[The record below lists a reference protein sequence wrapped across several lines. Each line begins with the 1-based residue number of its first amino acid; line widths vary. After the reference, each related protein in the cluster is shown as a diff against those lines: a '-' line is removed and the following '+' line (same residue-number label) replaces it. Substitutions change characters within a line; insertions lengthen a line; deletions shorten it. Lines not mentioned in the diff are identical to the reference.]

1 MIANLQLFLNPLENM
16 AKIILE
22 ERFNEQLQQIYRL
35 AFTQILCAI
44 ASAFDVQRKCS
55 SRPRAEHG
63 FLRIINGRSKHDKM
77 MRKIKEKIE
86 SCWEFNEDSSV
97 IMNFCMI
104 TGSFQKKCWLIT
116 KTPTRLRVLVAVKFQ
131 ILEKI

>member
-44 ASAFDVQRKCS
+44 ASAFDAQRKCS
-55 SRPRAEHG
+55 SRPRAGQG
-63 FLRIINGRSKHDKM
+63 FQHIINGRSKHEKK
-77 MRKIKEKIE
+77 MRKMKEKIE
-86 SCWEFNEDSSV
+86 SC
-97 IMNFCMI
+97 
-104 TGSFQKKCWLIT
+104 
-116 KTPTRLRVLVAVKFQ
+116 
-131 ILEKI
+131 